1 MREKLY
7 FYVNTSKP
15 NASDDLTKA
24 FALSTEAGFDCKVFD
39 SAEELYT
46 AQKNS
51 APKCIVTIGGDGTIL
66 RAVSCSLNSESD
78 LRIPI
83 LSIDRGRVGFL
94 NEVSLNNF
102 EEALEKLKHGDY
114 YIETCT
120 ALHCT
125 PPSGQS
131 FTCLNDF
138 IISKKFASSA
148 IHLQVYINGIP
159 SGLIRGDGI
168 IISSSLGSTGY
179 SLSAGGPVVAPG
191 LNVMIVT
198 PICPHSLTSRPII
211 TSFDSKI
218 SIKTMSECM
227 LNGDSSQ
234 LCCLQPDS
242 LVEVSGSD
250 KTVSF
255 IRFQKRNIFS
265 LINEKLR

>member
-15 NASDDLTKA
+15 NALDDLTKA
-24 FALSTEAGFDCKVFD
+24 FALGTEAGFDCKVFD
-39 SAEELYT
+39 SADELYA

-66 RAVSCSLNSESD
+66 RAVSSSLNSESN
-78 LRIPI
+78 LCISI
-83 LSIDRGRVGFL
+83 LSVDRGRVGFL
-94 NEVSLNNF
+94 NEVSVNNF
-102 EEALEKLKHGDY
+102 EEALEKLKQGDY
-114 YIETCT
+114 YIETC
-120 ALHCT
+120 AAIGCT
-125 PPSGQS
+125 SQLGQS

-148 IHLQVYINGIP
+148 IHLEVYIDGNL

-179 SLSAGGPVVAPG
+179 SLSAGGPIAAPG
-191 LNVMIVT
+191 LNVMIAT

-211 TSFDSKI
+211 TSFGSKI
-218 SIKTMSECM
+218 SIRVLSECI
-227 LNGDSSQ
+227 LSGDSSQ
-234 LCCLQPDS
+234 LAVLPPES
-242 LVEVSGSD
+242 SIEVYGSD